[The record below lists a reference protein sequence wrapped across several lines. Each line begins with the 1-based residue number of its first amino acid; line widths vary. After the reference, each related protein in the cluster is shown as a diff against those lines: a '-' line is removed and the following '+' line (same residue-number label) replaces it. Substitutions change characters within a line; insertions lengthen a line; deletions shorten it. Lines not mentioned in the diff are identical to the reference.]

1 LALRT
6 LQTGVSGLRTEREA
20 LDVVGDNLANLN
32 TSGFK
37 RQRSNFED
45 VFLSGGDTGP
55 GVGSR
60 LGSVDQVFTQGALQQ
75 TGNATDVALTGE
87 GFFAVTGSVNGLTGA
102 FYSRSGTFHFDA
114 QGALVDASGLQV
126 LGRPALP
133 DGSIASSVRPL
144 ALPTAAVPANP
155 TRELTMALN
164 LDARQPVPALPFDPQ
179 SAATTASFGSSIAV
193 YDSLGAPHSLD
204 TYFNKLGDNLWEY
217 RVLARGDELDPVQP
231 GVNVEV
237 GNGTIAF
244 TTDGELQTFAQNQ
257 PIAVSF
263 TGATPNQA
271 INLSIGTP
279 IDVGGTGLDGATQFA
294 TDSGVSAQAQDGF
307 SSGALSGVRISPDG
321 MVEGLYSNGR
331 AGRVGQL
338 QVAAFRA
345 PDGLARAGNS
355 LWVATTESGGAVLG
369 NPGTGGRG
377 TLSAGALEASNV
389 DVGEEMVSMIQHQRA
404 FSANSKVISAADD
417 LLSQLMQLKR

>member
-45 VFLSGGDTGP
+45 VFLSGGESG
-55 GVGSR
+55 GGAGSR

-87 GFFAVTGSVNGLTGA
+87 GFFPVTGSVNGMTGA
-102 FYSRSGTFHFDA
+102 FYSRAGTFHFDA
-114 QGALVDASGLQV
+114 QGSLVDASGLHV

-133 DGSIASSVRPL
+133 DGSIATSVRPL

-155 TRELTMALN
+155 TRELTMSLN
-164 LDARQPVPALPFDPQ
+164 LDARQPVPAVPFDPQ

-204 TYFNKLGDNLWEY
+204 VYFNKLGDNQWEY
-217 RVLARGDELDPVQP
+217 RVLAPGDELDPTQP
-231 GVNVEV
+231 GVKVEV
-237 GNGTIAF
+237 GNGAIAF
-244 TTDGELQTFAQNQ
+244 TSDGELQTFAQNQ
-257 PIAVSF
+257 PIGVSF
-263 TGATPNQA
+263 AGATPNQA

-294 TDSGVSAQAQDGF
+294 TDSGVSSQGQDGF

-331 AGRVGQL
+331 SGRVGQL
-338 QVAAFRA
+338 QVATIRA
-345 PDGLARAGNS
+345 PDGLARAC
-355 LWVATTESGGAVLG
+355 
-369 NPGTGGRG
+369 
-377 TLSAGALEASNV
+377 
-389 DVGEEMVSMIQHQRA
+389 
-404 FSANSKVISAADD
+404 
-417 LLSQLMQLKR
+417 LL